1 MTVCRGVVDTNLVYR
16 TSDVHIVNASTI
28 YFVISPWRIKF
39 AIRWLTTT
47 FGEIDS
53 SAASYPPK
61 VVTLRPC
68 SAMRSKTPSP
78 SPAHTIS
85 ARDER
90 GETDSSGDSR
100 YASLIERIGY
110 GIYRSSP
117 QGRFVEVNSALVTML
132 GYATADDV
140 YALDLARDVY
150 LDPDERDR
158 LLQRSPSTD
167 YPAWVESRWKRRDGS
182 AIAVKLSVRPIV
194 DSAGELTFYDGIVE
208 DITERQ
214 RHDELLRRSER
225 MASLGTTLAGVAHEL
240 NNPLAAVMGFAQLL
254 LKKPWPA
261 EDRAAL
267 ETINHEAIRS
277 ATIVKDLL
285 TMARKRDNDRRT
297 ATDVNDIV
305 GYIVRTRRYQLETA
319 GIVCSVQLEPNLPLV
334 RGDRA
339 QLEQVMRNLL
349 NNAEHALGAR
359 IDGGREDHP
368 PQLKVRTRHD
378 DQHVI
383 IEVEDNGPG
392 VPEDTRMHIWD
403 PFWTTKEEGEGTGLG
418 LAVVH
423 AIVAEHGGHVS
434 VSDTVASGARF
445 EVRLPIAKD
454 TGTLPAPV
462 AQAPRPLD
470 VLVVDPG
477 AVDLI
482 FVERLLTL
490 RGHAVINAASGEL
503 AVRLAH
509 QTSFDAVVCDA
520 RLTGRDGRLVAA
532 TLRETPGCADARFV
546 LSTPAPLDGEA
557 RPAAIGDAVLV
568 VRPYD
573 VEELRRLIEG
583 D

>member
-1 MTVCRGVVDTNLVYR
+1 
-16 TSDVHIVNASTI
+16 
-28 YFVISPWRIKF
+28 
-39 AIRWLTTT
+39 
-47 FGEIDS
+47 
-53 SAASYPPK
+53 
-61 VVTLRPC
+61 
-68 SAMRSKTPSP
+68 MRSKTPSP
-78 SPAHTIS
+78 PPTHAISSPEQLGDAY
-85 ARDER
+85 
-90 GETDSSGDSR
+90 TDGDAR
-100 YASLIERIGY
+100 YAALIARIGY
-110 GIYRSSP
+110 GIYRSSA
-117 QGRFVEVNSALVTML
+117 QGRLIEVNAVLVAML
-132 GYATADDV
+132 GYATADEL

-150 LDPDERDR
+150 LDPDERER
-158 LLQRSPSTD
+158 LLQRPPSAG
-167 YPAWVESRWKRRDGS
+167 YPAWVESRWKRQDGS
-182 AIAVKLSVRPIV
+182 AIAVKLSVRAIC
-194 DSAGELTFYDGIVE
+194 DSARELMFYDGIVE

-285 TMARKRDNDRRT
+285 TMARKRDSDRRT
-297 ATDVNDIV
+297 VTDVNDIV
-305 GYIVRTRRYQLETA
+305 GYIVGTRRYQLETA
-319 GIVCSVQLEPNLPLV
+319 GIVCTVQLEPNLPLV

-349 NNAEHALGAR
+349 NNAEHALRAR
-359 IDGGREDHP
+359 IDGDRQGNP
-368 PQLKVRTRHD
+368 PQIKLRTRHD
-378 DQHVI
+378 AQDVI

-392 VPEDTRMHIWD
+392 VPENTRMRIWD
-403 PFWTTKEEGEGTGLG
+403 PFWTTKDEGEGTGLG

-423 AIVAEHGGHVS
+423 AIVVEHGGHVS
-434 VSDTVASGARF
+434 VSDAVASGARF
-445 EVRLPIAKD
+445 EVKLPIAKD

-462 AQAPRPLD
+462 GQAPRPLD

-477 AVDLI
+477 AMDLI

-503 AVRLAH
+503 ALRLAN

-546 LSTPAPLDGEA
+546 LSTPTPLDAET
-557 RPAAIGDAVLV
+557 RPAGIGDAILV
-568 VRPYD
+568 GRPYD